1 MNLLETLEPGPD
13 PERDPKLADPEATW
27 AKIAQLFAER
37 RRYRLPDGR
46 SLARFRRSVHVSQ
59 EMLAA
64 RLGLKQA
71 RISRLEAQADL
82 RIEALRAYV
91 AALGGTLV
99 ILARLPDRDVHLL
112 A

>member
-1 MNLLETLEPGPD
+1 MSLTEIQEPGPD
-13 PERDPKLADPEATW
+13 PEREPKLADPEALW
-27 AKIAQLFAER
+27 ASISQLFAER

-46 SLARFRRSVHVSQ
+46 SLAGFRRSLHVSQ

-71 RISRLEAQADL
+71 RVSRFESQSDP
-82 RIEALRAYV
+82 RIQALRAYV
-91 AALGGTLV
+91 AGLGGTLV
-99 ILARLPDRDVHLL
+99 LLARLPGRDVHLL